1 MPGVHRHLLMC
12 VWCSLQ
18 ANNSLR
24 AVGHLSRNELR
35 YLVRASDNEGLPYL
49 IMEQLTGKVHQFV
62 NVSWEGV
69 GQCVS
74 ETKCRVYQSVNVCC
88 MPVWVCAITG
98 AYQYIARHSSYVSST
113 PSFLPLL
120 PLLFPL
126 LFFHPLPSSPSPP
139 LLSLPSPP
147 LPSSAGIHA

>member
-1 MPGVHRHLLMC
+1 MPGVHQHLLMC
-12 VWCSLQ
+12 VWCSPQ

-98 AYQYIARHSSYVSST
+98 AYQYIARHSSHVSAP
-113 PSFLPLL
+113 PSFLPLFPSSFL
-120 PLLFPL
+120 PL
-126 LFFHPLPSSPSPP
+126 LPSSPSPP
-139 LLSLPSPP
+139 LLSLPSLP